1 MAHVIDLA
9 DVPEI
14 RISAGRWQPLN
25 ERLGVTHFGI
35 NGTVLDPGEDPDI
48 DHTESEGGG
57 GEQEVYIVVAGR
69 ARFRLG
75 DEHVDVGPG
84 TVVAVPDPNEMRGY
98 RALEPNTRIV
108 CIGAGSGAEHDYGG
122 WIQRERD
129 AES

>member
-1 MAHVIDLA
+1 MAHVVDLA

-25 ERLGVTHFGI
+25 ERLGVTYFGI

-48 DHTESEGGG
+48 DHDEAEG

-75 DEHVDVGPG
+75 DQHVEAGPG
-84 TVVAVPDPNEMRGY
+84 TVVAVPDPTELRGY
-98 RALEPNTRIV
+98 RALEPGTRIV
-108 CIGAGSGAEHDYGG
+108 CIGSGSGAEHDFGA
-122 WIQRERD
+122 WIQRDLE
-129 AES
+129 AEA

>member
-1 MAHVIDLA
+1 MAHVVDLG

-25 ERLGVTHFGI
+25 ERLGVTYFGI

-48 DHTESEGGG
+48 DHDEAEG

-75 DEHVDVGPG
+75 DEHVEAGPG
-84 TVVAVPDPNEMRGY
+84 TIVAVPDPTELRGY
-98 RALEPNTRIV
+98 RALEPGTRIV
-108 CIGAGSGAEHDYGG
+108 CIGAGSGAEADFGG
-122 WIQRERD
+122 WIQRDHE
-129 AES
+129 AEA